1 MIKLKI
7 ILKIIEIVEKVVIV
21 ANVVNKIKK

>member
-7 ILKIIEIVEKVVIV
+7 IQKIIEIVEKVVIV
-21 ANVVNKIKK
+21 AYVVNKIKK

>member
-7 ILKIIEIVEKVVIV
+7 VQKIIEIVEKVVIV
-21 ANVVNKIKK
+21 AYVVNKIKK